1 MRKTSLV
8 PLSLSALL
16 LASPLAM
23 AVEAHHPEKGAAMGE
38 ESAAVEASTEGIEGS
53 SRAPGGMTTEDQ
65 EAMGSAM
72 MEAEEAEESSQP
84 GAMGPGMMMGGP
96 GMMGGRG
103 MMSPGM
109 GKGGCM
115 GMMPQ
120 GGKGG
125 QQGGMMGRRGMMG
138 MMHGGMGGGMGMRHG
153 AMHEKHRELIGRLDL
168 LEARMAKIEVML
180 ERLLQR

>member
-1 MRKTSLV
+1 MRKTPLV

-16 LASPLAM
+16 LASPLIM
-23 AVEAHHPEKGAAMGE
+23 AVEAHHPEEGAMTAE
-38 ESAAVEASTEGIEGS
+38 ESSAVEASGEGAAETLA
-53 SRAPGGMTTEDQ
+53 RPGGMTTGDQ
-65 EAMGSAM
+65 EAMGSGM
-72 MEAEEAEESSQP
+72 MEAQEPEESSQP

-96 GMMGGRG
+96 GMMSGPG
-103 MMSPGM
+103 MMRPGM

-115 GMMPQ
+115 EMMPQ

-125 QQGGMMGRRGMMG
+125 RQEGMMGRRGMMG

-153 AMHEKHRELIGRLDL
+153 GRHEKHRELIGRLDL

-180 ERLLQR
+180 ERLLER

>member
-8 PLSLSALL
+8 SLSLSALL
-16 LASPLAM
+16 LASPLIM
-23 AVEAHHPEKGAAMGE
+23 AVEAHHPEEGAMTAE
-38 ESAAVEASTEGIEGS
+38 ESAAVEASGEGAAETLAS
-53 SRAPGGMTTEDQ
+53 PGAMTTGDQ
-65 EAMGSAM
+65 EAMGSGM
-72 MEAEEAEESSQP
+72 MEAEEAGESSQP
-84 GAMGPGMMMGGP
+84 GAMGPGMTMGGP
-96 GMMGGRG
+96 GMMR
-103 MMSPGM
+103 PGM

-120 GGKGG
+120 GGKDARPG
-125 QQGGMMGRRGMMG
+125 GMMG

-153 AMHEKHRELIGRLDL
+153 GKHENDRELIGRLDL